1 MMNYLDC
8 FSSGV
13 REMPR
18 FMGVA
23 GAVIRQVEDL
33 QAVVRGMGEDFSL
46 EGAVGVQLSVV
57 GAGMGVPRP
66 VGMTDEDYRV
76 LIRDKLRLWQ
86 WNGTNEEVAEVV
98 NDIDP
103 GGGERDNGDLTVTI
117 SPTDGLSVDA
127 EELYPVV
134 AGVRVVR
141 DE

>member
-23 GAVIRQVEDL
+23 GAVIQQVEDL
-33 QAVVRGMGEDFSL
+33 QAVVRGLGEVFSL
-46 EGAVGVQLSVV
+46 EGGVGVQLSVV

-66 VGMTDEDYRV
+66 DGMADEDYRV

-86 WNGTNEEVAEVV
+86 WNGTNEEVNAVLAG
-98 NDIDP
+98 IDP
-103 GGGERDNGDLTVTI
+103 DGSEIDNDDLTVTI
-117 SPTDGLSVDA
+117 SPTDVLPVDA
-127 EELYPVV
+127 EMLYPVV
-134 AGVRVVR
+134 AGVRVCR
-141 DE
+141 

>member
-1 MMNYLDC
+1 MQ
-8 FSSGV
+8 
-13 REMPR
+13 E
-18 FMGVA
+18 A
-23 GAVIRQVEDL
+23 
-33 QAVVRGMGEDFSL
+33 FSL

-66 VGMTDEDYRV
+66 GGMADEDYRV

-103 GGGERDNGDLTVTI
+103 GGGERDNGNLTVTI
-117 SPTDGLSVDA
+117 SPTDGLPVGA

-134 AGVRVVR
+134 AGVRICR
-141 DE
+141 

>member
-33 QAVVRGMGEDFSL
+33 QAVVRGLAEDFSL

-66 VGMTDEDYRV
+66 GGMADEDYRV

-117 SPTDGLSVDA
+117 SPTEGLPVDA
-127 EELYPVV
+127 EMLYPVV
-134 AGVRVVR
+134 AGVRICR
-141 DE
+141 

>member
-33 QAVVRGMGEDFSL
+33 QAVVRGLAEDFSM

-66 VGMTDEDYRV
+66 GGMADEDYRV

-103 GGGERDNGDLTVTI
+103 GGGERDNGNLTVTI
-117 SPTDGLSVDA
+117 SPTDGLPVGA

-134 AGVRVVR
+134 AGVRICR
-141 DE
+141 

>member
-1 MMNYLDC
+1 MNYLDC

-46 EGAVGVQLSVV
+46 EGAVGVQLTLLGTGLSVS
-57 GAGMGVPRP
+57 RP
-66 VGMTDEDYRV
+66 ANMIDEEYRV
-76 LIRDKLRLWQ
+76 LIRDKLRLWR

-98 NDIDP
+98 NDTDP
-103 GGGERDNGDLTVTI
+103 GGGERDNGNLTVTI
-117 SPTDGLSVDA
+117 SPTDGLPVGA

-134 AGVRVVR
+134 AGVRICR
-141 DE
+141 

>member
-33 QAVVRGMGEDFSL
+33 QAVVRGLAEDFSL
-46 EGAVGVQLSVV
+46 EGAVGVQLTLLGTGLSVS
-57 GAGMGVPRP
+57 RP
-66 VGMTDEDYRV
+66 ANMIDEEYRV
-76 LIRDKLRLWQ
+76 LIRDKLRLWR

-98 NDIDP
+98 NDTDP
-103 GGGERDNGDLTVTI
+103 GGGERDNGNLTVTI
-117 SPTDGLSVDA
+117 SPTDGLPVGA

-134 AGVRVVR
+134 AGVRICR
-141 DE
+141 

>member
-33 QAVVRGMGEDFSL
+33 QAVVRGLAEDFSL

-66 VGMTDEDYRV
+66 GGMADEDYRV

-103 GGGERDNGDLTVTI
+103 GGGERDNGNLTVSI
-117 SPTDGLSVDA
+117 SPTEGLPVDA
-127 EELYPVV
+127 EMLYPVV

>member
-33 QAVVRGMGEDFSL
+33 QAVVRGMEEVFSL
-46 EGAVGVQLSVV
+46 EGGVGVQLSVI

-66 VGMTDEDYRV
+66 GGMTDEDYRV

-86 WNGTNEEVAEVV
+86 WNGTNEEVNAVLA
-98 NDIDP
+98 DIDP
-103 GGGERDNGDLTVTI
+103 DGSEIDNDDLTVTI
-117 SPTDGLSVDA
+117 SPTDVLPVDA
-127 EELYPVV
+127 EMLYPVV
-134 AGVRVVR
+134 AGVRVCR
-141 DE
+141 

>member
-33 QAVVRGMGEDFSL
+33 QAVVRGLAEDFSL
-46 EGAVGVQLSVV
+46 EGAVGVQLTLLGTGLSVS
-57 GAGMGVPRP
+57 RP
-66 VGMTDEDYRV
+66 ANMIDEEYRV
-76 LIRDKLRLWQ
+76 LIRDKLRLWR

-98 NDIDP
+98 NDTDP
-103 GGGERDNGDLTVTI
+103 GGGERDNGNLTVTI

-134 AGVRVVR
+134 AGVRICR
-141 DE
+141 

>member
-33 QAVVRGMGEDFSL
+33 QAVVRGLAEDFSL
-46 EGAVGVQLSVV
+46 EGAVGVQLTLLGTGLSVS
-57 GAGMGVPRP
+57 RP
-66 VGMTDEDYRV
+66 ANMIDEEYRV
-76 LIRDKLRLWQ
+76 LIRDKLRLWR

-103 GGGERDNGDLTVTI
+103 GGGERDNGNLTVTI
-117 SPTDGLSVDA
+117 SPTDGLPVGA

-134 AGVRVVR
+134 AGVRICR
-141 DE
+141 

>member
-46 EGAVGVQLSVV
+46 EGAVGVQLTLLGTGLSVS
-57 GAGMGVPRP
+57 RP
-66 VGMTDEDYRV
+66 ANMIDEEYRV
-76 LIRDKLRLWQ
+76 LIRDKLRLWR

-98 NDIDP
+98 NDTDP
-103 GGGERDNGDLTVTI
+103 GGGERDNGNLTVTI
-117 SPTDGLSVDA
+117 SPTDGLPVGA

-134 AGVRVVR
+134 AGVRICR
-141 DE
+141 

>member
-13 REMPR
+13 REMPW

-33 QAVVRGMGEDFSL
+33 QAVVRGLAEDFSL

-66 VGMTDEDYRV
+66 GGMADEDYRV

-86 WNGTNEEVAEVV
+86 WNGTNEEVSEVV

-103 GGGERDNGDLTVTI
+103 GGGEQDNGDLTVSI
-117 SPTDGLSVDA
+117 SPTEGLPVDA
-127 EELYPVV
+127 EMLYPVV
-134 AGVRVVR
+134 AGVRICR
-141 DE
+141 

>member
-8 FSSGV
+8 FSSAI
-13 REMPR
+13 REMHR
-18 FMGVA
+18 FMELAEAVLQQVA
-23 GAVIRQVEDL
+23 DL
-33 QAVVRGMGEDFSL
+33 QAVVLAMQEAFSL

-66 VGMTDEDYRV
+66 GGMADEDYRV

-103 GGGERDNGDLTVTI
+103 GGGEQDNRDLTVTI
-117 SPTDGLSVDA
+117 SPTDGLPVGA

-134 AGVRVVR
+134 AGVRICR
-141 DE
+141 

>member
-33 QAVVRGMGEDFSL
+33 QAMVRGMAEDFSL

-66 VGMTDEDYRV
+66 DGMADEDYRV

-117 SPTDGLSVDA
+117 SPTEGLPVGA

-134 AGVRVVR
+134 AGVRICR
-141 DE
+141 

>member
-33 QAVVRGMGEDFSL
+33 QAVVRGLAEDFSL

-57 GAGMGVPRP
+57 GAGMEVPRP
-66 VGMTDEDYRV
+66 GGMTDEDYRV

-86 WNGTNEEVAEVV
+86 WNGTNEEVNAVLA
-98 NDIDP
+98 DIDP
-103 GGGERDNGDLTVTI
+103 DGSEIDNDDLTVTI
-117 SPTDGLSVDA
+117 SPTDVLPVDA
-127 EELYPVV
+127 EMLYPVV
-134 AGVRVVR
+134 AGVRVCR
-141 DE
+141 

>member
-33 QAVVRGMGEDFSL
+33 QAVVRGMAEDFSL

-66 VGMTDEDYRV
+66 GGMTDEDYRV

-117 SPTDGLSVDA
+117 SPTEGLPVDA
-127 EELYPVV
+127 EMLYPVV
-134 AGVRVVR
+134 AGVRICR
-141 DE
+141 

>member
-33 QAVVRGMGEDFSL
+33 QAMVRGMAEDFSL

-57 GAGMGVPRP
+57 GAGMGGPRP
-66 VGMTDEDYRV
+66 GGMADEDYRV

-103 GGGERDNGDLTVTI
+103 GGGERDNGNLTVTI
-117 SPTDGLSVDA
+117 SPTDGLPVGA

-134 AGVRVVR
+134 AGVRICR
-141 DE
+141 

>member
-33 QAVVRGMGEDFSL
+33 QAMVRGMAEDFSL

-66 VGMTDEDYRV
+66 GGMTDEDYRV

-103 GGGERDNGDLTVTI
+103 GGGERDNGNLTVTI
-117 SPTDGLSVDA
+117 SPTGNRPVAA

-134 AGVRVVR
+134 AGVRICR
-141 DE
+141 